1 MRLVFSNLHFPFLSV
16 ISLLISYLTRLLS
29 TQVTY
34 HLTSLIFFVQRVACT
49 RSGFTPSLCL
59 SLTGFN
65 QFCFYSLIWSGL
77 ALALITFLCTLNAI
91 RYRAVLLFAPLF
103 PPSSVSVLPLPQA
116 WCLPAVLACVPYSV
130 LFNDFF
136 RVASVSFLLFLESV
150 MVSASAVPLLH
161 TFCSPSALMLLF
173 ISWVGASES
182 HYRTHYFIRGCCV
195 SS

>member
-1 MRLVFSNLHFPFLSV
+1 MFSNLHFPFLSV

-34 HLTSLIFFVQRVACT
+34 HLTSLIFVVRRTAYT
-49 RSGFTPSLCL
+49 RSGFAPSLCFPF
-59 SLTGFN
+59 TGF
-65 QFCFYSLIWSGL
+65 FTSFYFHSLISSGL

-161 TFCSPSALMLLF
+161 TFCSPSALVLLF
-173 ISWVGASES
+173 ISWVRASES
-182 HYRTHYFIRGCCV
+182 RYRTHYFARGRCI